1 MTDSELSWKHHV
13 TLSVTKLIDRLK
25 QLLNWGITFHGIFF
39 WFISCT
45 YSSLFMVSVHGATFH
60 GPTSVTY
67 LFCRNVHCIW
77 FIFLD
82 REAMQWLFFLESNC
96 LPLPSL
102 HRRTGDFLS
111 GGGGGGKPFAQ
122 KNSYKLPK
130 FLQNRR
136 TETRAI
142 RCNNIGRTNRWKWLD
157 TVFQGQ
163 YLWSFFWA

>member
-1 MTDSELSWKHHV
+1 MKDVVKYLGIMTDSELSWKHHV

-82 REAMQWLFFLESNC
+82 REAMQWLFFLKSNC

-102 HRRTGDFLS
+102 HRRTGNFLS
-111 GGGGGGKPFAQ
+111 GGGAV
-122 KNSYKLPK
+122 NRLPKK
-130 FLQNRR
+130 FLQVAQIFTKPSNRNEGHTMQQHR
-136 TETRAI
+136 P
-142 RCNNIGRTNRWKWLD
+142 
-157 TVFQGQ
+157 
-163 YLWSFFWA
+163 Y

>member
-1 MTDSELSWKHHV
+1 MNDVVKYLGIMIDSELSWKHHV

-102 HRRTGDFLS
+102 HRRTGNFLS
-111 GGGGGGKPFAQ
+111 GGGGGKPFAQ
-122 KNSYKLPK
+122 NILTSCPNFYK
-130 FLQNRR
+130 
-136 TETRAI
+136 
-142 RCNNIGRTNRWKWLD
+142 
-157 TVFQGQ
+157 TVEQKRGP
-163 YLWSFFWA
+163 YDATT